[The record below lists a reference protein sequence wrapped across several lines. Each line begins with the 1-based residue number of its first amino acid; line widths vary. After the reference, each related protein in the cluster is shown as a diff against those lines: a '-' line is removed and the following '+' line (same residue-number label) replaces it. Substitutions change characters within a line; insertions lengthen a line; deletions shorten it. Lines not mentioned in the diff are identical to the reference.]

1 VEFEHLCFIAIPI
14 EFVDFTHYIPRLA
27 NNTLGQN
34 SIGGDNIVPPL
45 RVGRGLGFSFEAFET
60 RSMRAEERSEA
71 VRNWV
76 DEQDRLE
83 WL

>member
-1 VEFEHLCFIAIPI
+1 M
-14 EFVDFTHYIPRLA
+14 
-27 NNTLGQN
+27 LGQT

-60 RSMRAEERSEA
+60 RSMRVEERSEA

>member
-1 VEFEHLCFIAIPI
+1 M
-14 EFVDFTHYIPRLA
+14 
-27 NNTLGQN
+27 
-34 SIGGDNIVPPL
+34 
-45 RVGRGLGFSFEAFET
+45 
-60 RSMRAEERSEA
+60 RSMWAEERSEA